1 MSPPGPLLSPTVC
14 EIWKWIIIVTAV
26 PVVLFR
32 LSDIAFVWVG
42 RGRWE
47 VGGSRWNAW
56 LAWVNRRMR
65 LWWLGVGILVFRDY
79 GLCRTLPLDVAWATV
94 RQYR

>member
-1 MSPPGPLLSPTVC
+1 MRRVDSDGPAFGMSPPGPLLSPTVC

-42 RGRWE
+42 RGKWE

-65 LWWLGVGILVFRDY
+65 LWWLGVGILVFATTVY
-79 GLCRTLPLDVAWATV
+79 AAHCR
-94 RQYR
+94 